1 MFKTNLFSKV
11 SNDKVMANIAIAIN
25 AEGNK
30 MMVSVLEEK
39 VASLE
44 KRIENKN
51 GTATVEM
58 VEGYKSELAE
68 VTKNIEALEAKIA
81 EVETIT
87 AEVEEVINPKLL
99 RILACVDNS
108 KLEKYAIS
116 WTDDEAEAL
125 YNAMSNINGFS
136 FDKIN
141 SANFRKSE
149 ELVEKIV
156 RMNLSFA
163 ETEWTEKVNV
173 RLNTNDFRIINQTWT
188 TGAKV
193 KYSRNKKEDTVE
205 FKAIEERF
213 IVSKHQKKG
222 ENAVYNWSK
231 FNAVLVK
238 IAISKIANI

>member
-1 MFKTNLFSKV
+1 MFTTNLFSKAD
-11 SNDKVMANIAIAIN
+11 DKAMANIAIAIN

-51 GTATVEM
+51 GVATVEM

-87 AEVEEVINPKLL
+87 AEVEKVVDRKLL
-99 RILACVDNS
+99 KILACVDNS
-108 KLEKYAIS
+108 KFEKYAIS

-125 YNAMSNINGFS
+125 YNAMSNINGFNA
-136 FDKIN
+136 DKIDT
-141 SANFRKSE
+141 ANFKKSNDII
-149 ELVEKIV
+149 EKIV
-156 RMNLSFA
+156 RLNLSFA
-163 ETEWTEKVNV
+163 ETEWTNKVNV
-173 RLNTNDFRIINQTWT
+173 RLNANDFRILNQTWT

-213 IVSKHQKKG
+213 IVSKRQKKG
-222 ENAVYNWSK
+222 EDAVYNWSK
-231 FNAVLVK
+231 FNL
-238 IAISKIANI
+238 